1 MSNKSFA
8 FKLAEKRP
16 AGSGKWQ
23 ARDGVSLA
31 ACTEVAMGQWR
42 SGSNYSGQFVGHD
55 KGYYC

>member
-16 AGSGKWQ
+16 DGSGKWQ

-31 ACTEVAMGQWR
+31 ACTEVANLQWR